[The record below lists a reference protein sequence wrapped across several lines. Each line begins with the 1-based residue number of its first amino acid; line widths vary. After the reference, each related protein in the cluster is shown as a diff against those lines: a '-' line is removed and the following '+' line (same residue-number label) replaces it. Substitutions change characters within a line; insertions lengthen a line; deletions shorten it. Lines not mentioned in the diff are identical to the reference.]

1 MGMLN
6 DQVSSLKV
14 WKEGG
19 VPGYG
24 GEECWV
30 AVFEHDLSW
39 DAGWHAVFHEGD
51 HHSGEFTNAGAHH
64 DSVSAMQVRGKDCY
78 VTLFEHDFTGWAAG
92 PYGEGDYDTGKL
104 MELGFQNDQTSSLKV
119 WKQGVPEYGGEHC
132 WVAIYEHHF
141 DGWQIVFGEGSF
153 NCAEFIGSGA
163 QHD

>member
-1 MGMLN
+1 VAFGEGDYDRGKLESMGMLN

-51 HHSGEFTNAGAHH
+51 HHSGEFTTTQH

-104 MELGFQNDQTSSLKV
+104 MELGF
-119 WKQGVPEYGGEHC
+119 
-132 WVAIYEHHF
+132 
-141 DGWQIVFGEGSF
+141 
-153 NCAEFIGSGA
+153 
-163 QHD
+163 

>member
-51 HHSGEFTNAGAHH
+51 HHMGEFTNAGHFPH
-64 DSVSAMQVRGKDCY
+64 DTVSAMQVR
-78 VTLFEHDFTGWAAG
+78 
-92 PYGEGDYDTGKL
+92 
-104 MELGFQNDQTSSLKV
+104 
-119 WKQGVPEYGGEHC
+119 
-132 WVAIYEHHF
+132 
-141 DGWQIVFGEGSF
+141 
-153 NCAEFIGSGA
+153 
-163 QHD
+163 